1 MTDQNGAAEGIIDLR
16 EAFSKNETE
25 PTAEESAV
33 GSSASDGADQN
44 APIGQSEHSRSGMG
58 KHARIA
64 EDAPEPSKRR
74 TGITVKK
81 VIGGIIAGV
90 IALVMAV
97 VVVFVAYM
105 RIAYMPFYDEATAV
119 FETPGINSGFIPQ
132 DIDYVEGYGVWLFSG
147 YEGEDSPSPIWK
159 RSQNGD
165 SSRVEVQNPDGSR
178 YSDHGSGI
186 TSVGDK
192 VYLTTEGGY
201 LVLSA
206 SEIAEANDGDVV
218 EAQAKVSI
226 GFDPAFLNAQD
237 GTLYTGVFYYAGP
250 YDTPEKMHLT
260 SPDGTQNSA
269 IMYAFPSDGSTDSG
283 FASTPSTVYS
293 IPDKVQG
300 VVAHDGR
307 LVFSTSWGFS
317 PSMLL
322 MYNMDSMAETGTYEV
337 DGAEVPLRF
346 CDQSSLTDSFEA
358 PPMMEG
364 IDQFD
369 GRIFL
374 SNEAASNK
382 YIFGKL
388 YGAGTIYFL
397 SI

>member
-1 MTDQNGAAEGIIDLR
+1 MTDQKRPGEGIIDLR
-16 EAFSKNETE
+16 EAFSKNATE
-25 PTAEESAV
+25 PKAE
-33 GSSASDGADQN
+33 SSADGSFAATGAAASAMPSAN
-44 APIGQSEHSRSGMG
+44 PGVG
-58 KHARIA
+58 KHAR
-64 EDAPEPSKRR
+64 PSVGDDGAAAGKKRR
-74 TGITVKK
+74 RITPKK
-81 VIGGIIAGV
+81 VIGGIVVGI

-97 VVVFVAYM
+97 VIAFVAYM

-119 FETPGINSGFIPQ
+119 FETPGINSSFIPQ
-132 DIDYVEGYGVWLFSG
+132 DIDYVEDRGIWLFSG

-159 RSQNGD
+159 RTQGGD
-165 SSRVEVQNPDGSR
+165 TSRVEVENPDGSR
-178 YSDHGSGI
+178 YADHGSGI
-186 TSVGDK
+186 TSMGDK

-206 SEIAEANDGDVV
+206 DEVAAARDEDVV
-218 EAQAKVSI
+218 KAQAKVEI
-226 GFDPAFLNAQD
+226 GFDPAFLNAQN

-260 SPDGTQNSA
+260 APDGTENSA
-269 IMYAFPSDGSTDSG
+269 IMYAFPVDGSTASG
-283 FASTPSTVYS
+283 FAEMPSVVYS

-300 VVAHDGR
+300 IVVEDGK

-317 PSMLL
+317 PSKLL
-322 MYNMDSMAETGTYEV
+322 VYDMGKLTRSGTYDVE
-337 DGAEVPLRF
+337 GADVPLRF
-346 CDQSSLTDSFEA
+346 CDESSLSETFEA

-397 SI
+397 NL